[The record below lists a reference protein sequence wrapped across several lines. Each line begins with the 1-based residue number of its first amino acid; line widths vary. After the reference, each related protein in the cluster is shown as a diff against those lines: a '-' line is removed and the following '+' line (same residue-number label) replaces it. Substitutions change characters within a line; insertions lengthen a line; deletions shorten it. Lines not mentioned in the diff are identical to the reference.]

1 MDEIHF
7 DYFYVY
13 RQKKCN
19 VILHLQQYSRRL
31 NLLLFFY
38 LGPLKCEHDYYNI
51 YPLTCPRSKNGMGSD
66 LAARG
71 PQTTDVILSLSQQ
84 HLKLLAVSGF
94 AWLR

>member
-1 MDEIHF
+1 
-7 DYFYVY
+7 
-13 RQKKCN
+13 
-19 VILHLQQYSRRL
+19 
-31 NLLLFFY
+31 
-38 LGPLKCEHDYYNI
+38 
-51 YPLTCPRSKNGMGSD
+51 MGSD